1 MSKKRSTRHSRIY
14 RRIIWTCTWYVRY
27 ALDEYLLIDGKIHW
41 PISFA
46 HTNDTFQPL
55 DPVTKRF
62 RLVDIPIGDTWAA
75 MEKLVRAGKIRSI
88 GVSNFTIEKMEELLK
103 TAEIPPAVN
112 QIEAHPYLLQPKL
125 FQYLKENVRLTNPLQ
140 WHTHLVDYLPEY
152 STCRL

>member
-1 MSKKRSTRHSRIY
+1 
-14 RRIIWTCTWYVRY
+14 
-27 ALDEYLLIDGKIHW
+27 
-41 PISFA
+41 
-46 HTNDTFQPL
+46 
-55 DPVTKRF
+55 
-62 RLVDIPIGDTWAA
+62 VDIPIGDTWAA

-125 FQYLKENVRLTNPLQ
+125 FQYLKENVRPTNPLQ
-140 WHTHLVDYLPEY
+140 WHTHLVDYLPDY

>member
-1 MSKKRSTRHSRIY
+1 MN
-14 RRIIWTCTWYVRY
+14 
-27 ALDEYLLIDGKIHW
+27 EKIHW

-46 HTNDTFQPL
+46 HTADTFQPV

-75 MEKLVRAGKIRSI
+75 LEKLVKAGKIRSL

-125 FQYLKENVRLTNPLQ
+125 CRYLKENVRPTDLLQ
-140 WHTHLVDYLPEY
+140 WHTDLVDYLPEY
-152 STCRL
+152 STCCL